1 MKSAKTIHE
10 VFKRIIPSAQVIK
23 LFKFIDGLKII
34 ESLKIIGV
42 AIFILFI
49 FFINLT
55 TASTRPIIPIKKLPS
70 HEAISFLPRFWL
82 AELASAK
89 PTNFKLIVLDRPL
102 PYFFK
107 VDLLKIKEKKEE
119 MMNWTRWESARV
131 FELAKEKGGSLFFR
145 AEGKEKIFKATKDSN
160 GEKQETQ
167 KSKAQDEETIKPEF
181 KNIKEK
187 ISVYA
192 FLAWL
197 WLVIGVLLYI
207 LNEQIKE
214 AERRR
219 QLGL

>member
-49 FFINLT
+49 FFINWT

-131 FELAKEKGGSLFFR
+131 FELAKEKGGSLFFG